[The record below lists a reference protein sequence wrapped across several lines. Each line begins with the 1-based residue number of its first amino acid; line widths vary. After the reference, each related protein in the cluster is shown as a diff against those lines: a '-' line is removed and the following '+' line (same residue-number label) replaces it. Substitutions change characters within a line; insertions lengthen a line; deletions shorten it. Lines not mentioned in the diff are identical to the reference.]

1 MKVLG
6 LLAVCATALLAMA
19 SPAMARDF
27 RCNGVFK
34 GKTYDGV
41 VVPSGSSCTLLDS
54 TVKGNVRVQRN
65 AYLQTVGTAVRGDVE
80 GNNSQTVFIDTGS
93 RIAGSVESVGAR
105 QFFVYNSSV
114 GEDIEPERTRE
125 AVHICGNTLRRGNIE
140 VRGSGP
146 AGSPA
151 QQPGTDILIGD
162 PLAVGCKGNVVK
174 RGDLIVTKNFANIEF
189 VIRGNTVNR
198 GDLKVTSNT
207 GPVPKIVDANVGG
220 IRLVCTKNS
229 SVNATANSRWDHK
242 RGQCS

>member
-6 LLAVCATALLAMA
+6 LVAVCATALLAMA

-27 RCNGVFK
+27 RCNGVVE
-34 GKTYDGV
+34 GKTYNDV
-41 VVPSGSSCTLLDS
+41 VVPSGAACTLVGT
-54 TVKGNVRVQRN
+54 TVRGDVRVLRN
-65 AYLQTVGTAVRGDVE
+65 AYLQTIGAVVRGDVE
-80 GNNSQTVFIDTGS
+80 GSASQTIFIDIGTRVS
-93 RIAGSVESVGAR
+93 GSVESSGAR
-105 QFFVYNSSV
+105 QFFVYNSTV

-125 AVHICGNTLRRGNIE
+125 AVHICGNTVRGGNIE

-162 PLAVGCKGNVVK
+162 PLAVGCKGNLVK
-174 RGDLIVTKNFANIEF
+174 RGHLIVTKNFANIEF
-189 VIRGNTVNR
+189 VIRGNTIKR
-198 GDLKVTSNT
+198 GNLEVTKNT

-229 SVNATANSRWDHK
+229 SVDATANSRWDRK